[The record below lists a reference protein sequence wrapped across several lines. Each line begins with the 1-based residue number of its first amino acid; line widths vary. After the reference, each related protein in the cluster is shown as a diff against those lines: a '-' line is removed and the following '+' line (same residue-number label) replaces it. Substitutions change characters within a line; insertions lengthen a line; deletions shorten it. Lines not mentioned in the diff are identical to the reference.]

1 VIDGTGLTVSG
12 TQGLITISGD
22 LSYII
27 VKGFEIR
34 HLVSASEDAVPCGV
48 WITGSGAGVQILNNH
63 IHDIVTTSEKNGNGC
78 GLFAYGTSKSPITRL
93 VVSGNELLQS
103 KDLGIASH

>member
-1 VIDGTGLTVSG
+1 VSFSHSGTASKTDHIPERPCSDWTKVEPAVIDGTGLTVSG

-48 WITGSGAGVQILNNH
+48 
-63 IHDIVTTSEKNGNGC
+63 
-78 GLFAYGTSKSPITRL
+78 
-93 VVSGNELLQS
+93 
-103 KDLGIASH
+103 